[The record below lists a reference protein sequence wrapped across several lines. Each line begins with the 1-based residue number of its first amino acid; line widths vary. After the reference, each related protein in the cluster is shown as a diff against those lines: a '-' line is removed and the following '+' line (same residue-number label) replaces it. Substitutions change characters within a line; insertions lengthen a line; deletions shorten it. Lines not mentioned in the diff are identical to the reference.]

1 MIATNVRT
9 LGAIVRQGR
18 KALGWSQDGLAAAAG
33 VSRPWLSAFEG
44 GKASV
49 EIGLVFAVLDALGMH
64 INVTSPGA
72 SQAGAA
78 RTATA
83 APARVRAT
91 EPGRSSIVEP
101 NAARA
106 SKPVAKPSNA
116 PAGKSKTPRK
126 AASTQAPAGA
136 AAETTRS
143 ERPAITIGGKSISS
157 GRARGASASRMARP
171 ASSRGKKK

>member
-9 LGAIVRQGR
+9 LGAIVRQRR
-18 KALGWSQDGLAAAAG
+18 KALGWSQDKLAAAAG

-64 INVTSPGA
+64 VNVTSSSA
-72 SQAGAA
+72 SQAGIA
-78 RTATA
+78 RSATA
-83 APARVRAT
+83 ARP
-91 EPGRSSIVEP
+91 S
-101 NAARA
+101 AA
-106 SKPVAKPSNA
+106 
-116 PAGKSKTPRK
+116 KSKTPRK
-126 AASTQAPAGA
+126 AASTMAPAGA
-136 AAETTRS
+136 AAESTRS

-157 GRARGASASRMARP
+157 GRARGASVSKMARP